1 MTMGPTMESRMRT
14 STSLTPPPRLTS
26 TGSFA
31 LQSSRDLRLVLQ
43 DLALGVMGSGHVQK
57 LNLGDHDVAGVVGG
71 EAAAGPGHLGGVG
84 AGGQD
89 GGFLRGHGDDVIL
102 AVDHEVDGHAQG
114 IGIAADDVLDHMVGL
129 VHIQRVGVLENGL
142 FFLGQAAE
150 LGPPPSYVPRWKA

>member
-1 MTMGPTMESRMRT
+1 M
-14 STSLTPPPRLTS
+14 
-26 TGSFA
+26 
-31 LQSSRDLRLVLQ
+31 
-43 DLALGVMGSGHVQK
+43 GVMGSGHVQK

-150 LGPPPSYVPRWKA
+150 LGHLLHTFLGGKLKESGIAAGFHMAFPPCVIQRWGAVTGYGW